1 MKKTLLCLALVMSC
15 QPAGSDGTQ
24 GPPGPQGEQG
34 PPGPMGAMGTPG
46 EGGSAAKDGSR
57 LKQRMLTGADGS
69 KFVAG
74 IWDDKLKVACSA
86 LPHIE
91 DGRLYCLPVDDLPYT
106 GPAYSDARCTV
117 RILYG
122 RKPQAPRLIRY
133 SEGYPAQYRVYE
145 LSVFDPFSIY
155 TGPGCTQEA
164 PDNAM
169 NYFRITE
176 LGAKEFVGV
185 GYQ

>member
-1 MKKTLLCLALVMSC
+1 MTLYKNL
-15 QPAGSDGTQ
+15 G
-24 GPPGPQGEQG
+24 GEQVAMSAEEEAAIRAEWEANAPQPVRRMIPKGIIVERLIAAGKIDAARAALAQISVADVLRSIDG
-34 PPGPMGAMGTPG
+34 PLASVRDIGLG
-46 EGGSAAKDGSR
+46 
-57 LKQRMLTGADGS
+57 
-69 KFVAG
+69 
-74 IWDDKLKVACSA
+74 
-86 LPHIE
+86 
-91 DGRLYCLPVDDLPYT
+91 DLPYT